1 MSRKFITHA
10 RSAAGAGL
18 LLIAA
23 LGLPVGA
30 QTRPASGPAAPT
42 LQPTAPKQAPV
53 QAPTPAPM
61 PAPRPGP
68 PAVLPGLAPGLPV
81 PGAAASQA
89 LATAPVSASARR
101 LYDRS
106 RAQLLQVRTLSN
118 GSQASVGSGFVVSAE
133 GHVITNYHVV
143 SQFALEPDRYRLQY
157 ATPDGEGGDLE
168 LLDFDARRDL
178 ALLRIAGGGKAAAP
192 QGGVSAP
199 AANAAA
205 SDTTRR
211 MTAAPLVFRKLD
223 QPLAKGE
230 RIYSMG
236 NPHDVAFA
244 VVEGTYN
251 GLVERSFDPLIYYSG
266 AINPGMSGGPV
277 LDEDGEI
284 VGINVSTMIFAQQMS
299 FLVPA
304 AHAAAL
310 LARSRDAAPLKGAA
324 WPKLRGQLMAYQEEL
339 SRNFLAQPW
348 RTLPHPRYRF
358 PIPQEQYMRCWG
370 SGTPAD
376 AQGLQMQ
383 RTQCRMEHALFI
395 SESLQTGYFGVT
407 EEVYDG
413 SKLGAVRFANIYSGS
428 FRNERLGGPDRDRT
442 APYCR
447 EDFVQQK
454 DGPPLRAVACLRAY
468 RKLEGLFDLTVLV
481 TNVDSSTEGALGRF
495 DARGVSFANATRL
508 TRHYLQGF
516 AWTTPR

>member
-1 MSRKFITHA
+1 MSRKPLTPGRA
-10 RSAAGAGL
+10 AAGAVL
-18 LLIAA
+18 LLLSAA
-23 LGLPVGA
+23 LGLPAAA
-30 QTRPASGPAAPT
+30 QTRPAPVAPASPVVPHSPALPT
-42 LQPTAPKQAPV
+42 
-53 QAPTPAPM
+53 TPAVPPSA
-61 PAPRPGP
+61 PAI
-68 PAVLPGLAPGLPV
+68 
-81 PGAAASQA
+81 AASQA
-89 LATAPVSASARR
+89 MPSAPVSASARR

-106 RAQLLQVRTLSN
+106 RSQLLQVRTLYN

-133 GHVITNYHVV
+133 GHVITNYHVI
-143 SQFALEPDRYRLQY
+143 SQHALEPERYRLQY
-157 ATPDGEGGDLE
+157 QTPEGDGGDIE

-178 ALLRIAGGGKAAAP
+178 ALLRIVRKGAATDP
-192 QGGVSAP
+192 QGDPKNVIA
-199 AANAAA
+199 
-205 SDTTRR
+205 R
-211 MTAAPLVFRKLD
+211 MTATPLVFRKAD

-266 AINPGMSGGPV
+266 SINPGMSGGPV
-277 LDEDGEI
+277 IDEDGEI

-304 AHAAAL
+304 EHAAAL
-310 LARSRDAAPLKGAA
+310 LARSRNAAPMKGAA
-324 WPKLRGQLMAYQEEL
+324 WPKLRQQLMAYQDEL

-348 RTLPHPRYRF
+348 RTLTHPRYRF
-358 PIPQEQYMRCWG
+358 PIPQEEYMRCWG
-370 SGTPAD
+370 SGSSAD
-376 AQGLQMQ
+376 EQGLQMQ

-413 SKLGAVRFANIYSGS
+413 SKLGAIRFSAIYSAS

-481 TNVDSSTEGALGRF
+481 TNVDAATEGALGRF
-495 DARGVSFANATRL
+495 DARGVSFANATKL